1 MLLVTLIRL
10 SEKDLTEGILNMP
23 TKRDASLKHSQHYAE
38 VLLHADQLYEK
49 GGIGIEKGL
58 HFFDENRRDIEI
70 GQQWSA
76 DHAEMDEDAAT
87 LALEFPERGANCLYL
102 RQKPAD
108 RIRWLQKALQ
118 IAHDRGFGRAEA
130 SILGKLGL
138 AFQEMRQFPNA
149 IEYHVA
155 QLKLAESLK
164 DQEVWAEAACNL
176 GIVYDD
182 LNMLETAQEW
192 YTAVLK
198 ISDKTS
204 NPKIK
209 ERAYGNLGLVYIK
222 QGKFSDAVNCFEHHL
237 RLARRHG
244 DLWSESNALTNLGIA
259 CMKLRQYDQAG
270 GYFQESLVINKKLTD
285 LEGEA
290 KNWSYIGSLRNE
302 LGDLDGAVVAYQRR
316 IELAQKMK
324 DSRGEAIGCW
334 NLGEVLIKKEKCKEG
349 IELLFKCVEYE
360 KSVGDPAWEEDW
372 KTAQHMEE
380 ICNTQ

>member
-1 MLLVTLIRL
+1 MIALRTAALRHARYFANLLLRADELYQAGGVHVEEGLRL
-10 SEKDLTEGILNMP
+10 F
-23 TKRDASLKHSQHYAE
+23 
-38 VLLHADQLYEK
+38 DQNHK
-49 GGIGIEKGL
+49 
-58 HFFDENRRDIEI
+58 NIEI

-76 DHAEMDEDAAT
+76 DHAEVDEDAAT

-130 SILGKLGL
+130 SLLGKLGL

-149 IEYHVA
+149 IEYCVA
-155 QLKLAESLK
+155 QLKLAESLN

-192 YTAVLK
+192 YTAALK

-270 GYFQESLVINKKLTD
+270 AYFQESLLINVKLAD

-302 LGDLDGAVVAYQRR
+302 LGDLDAAMVAYQRR
-316 IELAQKMK
+316 IELAQKMQ
-324 DSRGEAIGCW
+324 DSHGEAIGCW
-334 NLGEVLIKKEKCKEG
+334 NLGEVLIQKKKYREG
-349 IELLFKCVEYE
+349 IELLYKCVEYE
-360 KSVGDPAWEEDW
+360 KSVGDPAWEEDLR
-372 KTAQHMEE
+372 TVQRTEE
-380 ICNTQ
+380 ICNAQ